1 MADAAEDTTQAP
13 PQNAPPQNAPPQ
25 NAPPKRWGDE
35 EDDPVEEPSASSS
48 NSEEKAASELKVEA
62 LTINDDESKINKF
75 LDEPQ
80 DSNITAVR
88 SLWALGIRSFIGLGV
103 DERMLF
109 FGHNHP
115 PKRKY

>member
-1 MADAAEDTTQAP
+1 MADAAGDTTQAP
-13 PQNAPPQNAPPQ
+13 PENAPPE

-35 EDDPVEEPSASSS
+35 EDDPAEEPSASSS

-62 LTINDDESKINKF
+62 LTIKDDDSKINKF

-88 SLWALGIRSFIGLGV
+88 SLSLAALGIRSLDVESQSLVFA
-103 DERMLF
+103 LF
-109 FGHNHP
+109 
-115 PKRKY
+115 

>member
-13 PQNAPPQNAPPQ
+13 PQNAL
-25 NAPPKRWGDE
+25 PKRWGDE
-35 EDDPVEEPSASSS
+35 EDDTVEEPSASSS

-88 SLWALGIRSFIGLGV
+88 SLSWL
-103 DERMLF
+103 
-109 FGHNHP
+109 
-115 PKRKY
+115 